1 MTRAAPAASSVRVP
15 VRHEADVA
23 LARLIARELAVQ
35 EGFSPTRAA
44 ALATAVSEIAMNIV
58 VHAGAVGE
66 IGLEVVEEGGRRG
79 IVVVARDAG
88 PGIPDVAAAMGDG
101 YSTSHGLGLG
111 LAGARRLVDEFTLV
125 SRVGKGTIVTIG
137 KWAYDLR

>member
-1 MTRAAPAASSVRVP
+1 MTRSAPAGSSVRVS

-66 IGLEVVEEGGRRG
+66 IGLEVVEECGRRG

-125 SRVGKGTIVTIG
+125 SRVRRGTIVTIG
-137 KWAYDLR
+137 KWAYDLT